1 VEGEEN
7 PNRQPVEE
15 NKVTASGCDP
25 SRVVRL
31 KDSTIKELDKLK
43 PLVPENRT
51 KRPKSTH
58 NVVQWLLDYYYET
71 SGTRR
76 PMV

>member
-1 VEGEEN
+1 M
-7 PNRQPVEE
+7 
-15 NKVTASGCDP
+15 TASGADP
-25 SRVVRL
+25 THIVRL
-31 KDSTIKELDKLK
+31 KDSTVRELDKLK

-58 NVVQWLLDYYYET
+58 NVIQWLLDYYYET
-71 SGTRR
+71 SGERR

>member
-1 VEGEEN
+1 M
-7 PNRQPVEE
+7 
-15 NKVTASGCDP
+15 TASGCDP

-58 NVVQWLLDYYYET
+58 NVVQ
-71 SGTRR
+71 
-76 PMV
+76 